1 MKEIRHRFVVGMARC
16 AVRAAFSGAIER
28 CRTSYRENSARS
40 ARAGTA
46 QRAVPTT
53 LQRAFTLIE
62 MLMVISIIGIIA
74 GLSIPVIKNFG
85 KADVTVSAS
94 RQLLD
99 GIGRARQ
106 LAMSQRTTVYMVFVP
121 TNFWTTVDGTAPSSP
136 WYTAVQTTGQLS
148 LLTNLF
154 DKQLT
159 GYNYLAYGA
168 LGDQPGQHTWHYLD
182 SWQSLPDGTYI
193 PTWKFSNPGLGG
205 IGQNTFSFFDPANT
219 IYTFNIN
226 QFSFTNTFPFPSTN
240 VEANM
245 TPAAHWPSLPFIAF
259 NYLGQ
264 LSDYSGNMLSGA
276 GRTLS
281 FKGVPQGPGYDL
293 DFAGGGVDIPLA
305 QGSVV
310 YGHDAN
316 RALMMGLPG
325 IVEMPPGN
333 STNIAYNVVH
343 IDPLTGRA
351 TLEYHKMQ

>member
-1 MKEIRHRFVVGMARC
+1 MNEVRHRCEAGTVRC
-16 AVRAAFSGAIER
+16 AVRAAISGATSVVGR
-28 CRTSYRENSARS
+28 C
-40 ARAGTA
+40 TA
-46 QRAVPTT
+46 QRAVPAS

-62 MLMVISIIGIIA
+62 MLMVISIIGIVA
-74 GLSIPVIKNFG
+74 ALAVPVIKNFG

-99 GIGRARQ
+99 GVARARQ

-121 TNFWTTVDGTAPSSP
+121 TNFWGNAT
-136 WYTAVQTTGQLS
+136 WYSAVQSAGQLPA
-148 LLTNLF
+148 LTNLL

-159 GYNYLAYGA
+159 GYTYIAYGA

-193 PTWKFSNPGLGG
+193 PLWKFSNPNGLA
-205 IGQNTFSFFDPANT
+205 QQTFSFVDPVNAN
-219 IYTFNIN
+219 YYFNIN
-226 QFSFTNTFPFPSTN
+226 SFSYGSAFPFPSTN
-240 VEANM
+240 VEAYM
-245 TPAAHWPSLPFIAF
+245 PANAAWPSLPYIAF

-264 LSDYSGNMLSGA
+264 LADYSGNMLTPADQASG
-276 GRTLS
+276 
-281 FKGVPQGPGYDL
+281 QDYDQ
-293 DFAGGGVDIPLA
+293 DFVGGGVDIPLA

-310 YGHDAN
+310 YGLDPAT
-316 RALMMGLPG
+316 RALAMGPPG